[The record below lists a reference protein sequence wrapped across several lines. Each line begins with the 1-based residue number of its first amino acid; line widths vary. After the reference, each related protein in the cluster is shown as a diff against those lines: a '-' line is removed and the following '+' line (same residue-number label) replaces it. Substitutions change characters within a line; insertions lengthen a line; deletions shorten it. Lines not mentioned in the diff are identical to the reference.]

1 MTEYALIISGSNL
14 KNGLYEV
21 TQWLG
26 DIPTYGVVVG
36 VALCLLL
43 LHLFAK
49 KIENGQRQGA
59 MHVSLPIIGIHLL
72 KTHDFREEKR
82 LIIDR
87 DI

>member
-1 MTEYALIISGSNL
+1 MYLTGGLMTEYALIISGSNL

-26 DIPTYGVVVG
+26 DISTYGVVVG

-49 KIENGQRQGA
+49 KN
-59 MHVSLPIIGIHLL
+59 
-72 KTHDFREEKR
+72 
-82 LIIDR
+82 
-87 DI
+87 